1 MKPTKLPL
9 KQKEVNLL
17 STKKQPSK
25 RSRQEVKKEEHK
37 PKEELTTFS
46 KPAVISLTKEVLNR
60 IADQIDKGIFPTI
73 EYFGASKKNVEYLK
87 ERGYTAI
94 DANASAI
101 DGSHVA
107 SAKMLSM
114 ITYGLARFKEHIDN
128 DMSMSLR
135 DFYYL
140 FKVKEI
146 LDLLNIKD
154 QHETDSIINLSE
166 RIVRQQGRSVPREE
180 FGVVSSPK
188 GTFYG
193 DVSITDSSN
202 KRVRCSEVGE
212 WGYFVSSRPFDIV
225 INEINIKAAVF
236 IEKEAFARTLI
247 ELGIPETL
255 KIGIGALFGQPG
267 RNMRGW
273 IRRLADE
280 RVPILSLVDLS
291 PWSIRIFST
300 IRNNSIELSNIRGL
314 ATPEAKLIGLHT
326 SDFFAP
332 NGLLKGISH
341 ALEDL
346 DEQDL
351 KCAVQNRQVP
361 AISQDEFLQK
371 ENETLI
377 EKKKKGELES
387 FKAFGMSLKALK
399 KKYLDY
405 MTTKIQE
412 AGVKL

>member
-1 MKPTKLPL
+1 M
-9 KQKEVNLL
+9 

>member
-1 MKPTKLPL
+1 M
-9 KQKEVNLL
+9 
-17 STKKQPSK
+17 STKKPSSGK
-25 RSRQEVKKEEHK
+25 LQQQVKKEGRK
-37 PKEELTTFS
+37 PKGELIAFS
-46 KPAVISLTKEVLNR
+46 KQGIISLTKEALGR
-60 IADQIDKGIFPTI
+60 IADQIDKGIFPTV
-73 EYFGASKKNVEYLK
+73 EYFGASKKNVVYQK
-87 ERGYTAI
+87 ERGYTAV
-94 DANASAI
+94 DSNASII

-114 ITYGLARFKEHIDN
+114 ITYGLARFKEHMDN

-146 LDLLNIKD
+146 LDLFDIKD

-166 RIVRQQGRSVPREE
+166 RIVRLQSRSVPREE

-225 INEINIKAAVF
+225 INEININAAVF

-247 ELGIPETL
+247 ELKIPETL
-255 KIGIGALFGQPG
+255 KIGVGALFGQPG

-280 RVPILSLVDLS
+280 GIPILALVDLS

-326 SDFFAP
+326 ADFFAP
-332 NGLLKGISH
+332 NGLLKGINH

-351 KCAVQNRQVP
+351 KCAIQNREVP
-361 AISQDEFLQK
+361 AISQDEVLQK
-371 ENETLI
+371 ENEAII

-412 AGVKL
+412 AGVKI

>member
-1 MKPTKLPL
+1 
-9 KQKEVNLL
+9 L
-17 STKKQPSK
+17 STESLPSK
-25 RSRQEVKKEEHK
+25 KLQPRVKKEKRK
-37 PKEELTTFS
+37 PKEELNSAFTSET
-46 KPAVISLTKEVLNR
+46 VVSLLKGSLAKV
-60 IADQIDKGIFPTI
+60 ADQIDQGIFPAI
-73 EYFGASKKNVEYLK
+73 EYYSASKKNVEYAK
-87 ERGYTAI
+87 DKGYVSI
-94 DANASAI
+94 DNTVSAI
-101 DGSHVA
+101 DGSHVT
-107 SAKMLSM
+107 SAKMLAM
-114 ITYGLARFKEHIDN
+114 VTYALARFREHIDN
-128 DMSMSLR
+128 NMSMSLR

-146 LDLLNIKD
+146 IDLFKIGD
-154 QHETDSIINLSE
+154 QKETDSIINLSE
-166 RIVRQQGRSVPREE
+166 RIVRLQRRSVPREE

-188 GTFYG
+188 GTFFG
-193 DVSITDSSN
+193 DITITDSSG

-212 WGYFVSSRPFDIV
+212 WGYFISSRPFDIV

-236 IEKEAFARTLI
+236 VEKEAFARNLI
-247 ELGIPETL
+247 ELKLPESL
-255 KIGIGALFGQPG
+255 KIGVGALFGQPG

-280 RVPILSLVDLS
+280 QVPVLVLVDLS
-291 PWSIRIFST
+291 PWSLRIFST
-300 IRNNSIELSNIRGL
+300 IKNNSIELSNIRGL

-351 KCAVQNRQVP
+351 KCAIQNRNVP
-361 AISQDEFLQK
+361 AISQDEFLRG
-371 ENETLI
+371 ENENII

-387 FKAFGMSLKALK
+387 FKAFGVSLKALK
-399 KKYLDY
+399 KKYSDY
-405 MTTKIQE
+405 ITQKISE

>member
-1 MKPTKLPL
+1 M
-9 KQKEVNLL
+9 
-17 STKKQPSK
+17 
-25 RSRQEVKKEEHK
+25 
-37 PKEELTTFS
+37 
-46 KPAVISLTKEVLNR
+46 
-60 IADQIDKGIFPTI
+60 
-73 EYFGASKKNVEYLK
+73 
-87 ERGYTAI
+87 
-94 DANASAI
+94 
-101 DGSHVA
+101 
-107 SAKMLSM
+107 
-114 ITYGLARFKEHIDN
+114 
-128 DMSMSLR
+128 
-135 DFYYL
+135 
-140 FKVKEI
+140 
-146 LDLLNIKD
+146 
-154 QHETDSIINLSE
+154 
-166 RIVRQQGRSVPREE
+166 
-180 FGVVSSPK
+180 
-188 GTFYG
+188 
-193 DVSITDSSN
+193 
-202 KRVRCSEVGE
+202 
-212 WGYFVSSRPFDIV
+212 V

-280 RVPILSLVDLS
+280 GVPILSLVDLS

-346 DEQDL
+346 DEQDV

-387 FKAFGMSLKALK
+387 FKAFGMSLKSLK

>member
-1 MKPTKLPL
+1 
-9 KQKEVNLL
+9 L
-17 STKKQPSK
+17 SIPKQPSK
-25 RSRQEVKKEEHK
+25 NPQQQAKKVARKTREGSVA
-37 PKEELTTFS
+37 FS
-46 KPAVISLTKEVLNR
+46 KKTIDSLIESELGKV
-60 IADQIDKGIFPTI
+60 ADQIDKGIFPAI
-73 EYFGASKKNVEYLK
+73 EYYGASKKNVEFHEDK
-87 ERGYTAI
+87 GYVSVDST
-94 DANASAI
+94 SSEI

-114 ITYGLARFKEHIDN
+114 VTYGLARFKEHIDN
-128 DMSMSLR
+128 NMSMSLR

-146 LDLLNIKD
+146 LDLLKIEG

-166 RIVRQQGRSVPREE
+166 RIIRYQGQSVPREE
-180 FGVVSSPK
+180 LGVVSSPK

-193 DVSITDSSN
+193 DIAITDTSG
-202 KRVRCSEVGE
+202 KRIRCSEVGE
-212 WGYFVSSRPFDIV
+212 WGYFISSRPFDIA
-225 INEINIKAAVF
+225 IHEINIKAAVF
-236 IEKEAFARTLI
+236 VEKEAFARTLI
-247 ELGIPETL
+247 ELGIPELL
-255 KIGIGALFGQPG
+255 KIGVGALFGQPG

-280 RVPILSLVDLS
+280 GVPILGMVDLS

-326 SDFFAP
+326 SDFFGSNAP
-332 NGLLKGISH
+332 LKGIIH

-346 DEQDL
+346 DDQDM
-351 KCAVQNRQVP
+351 KCAIQNRAVP
-361 AISQDEFLQK
+361 AISQDELLNK
-371 ENETLI
+371 ENETII

-387 FKAFGMSLKALK
+387 FKAFGVSLKALK
-399 KKYLDY
+399 KKYIDY
-405 MTTKIQE
+405 MTQKVQA

>member
-1 MKPTKLPL
+1 ML
-9 KQKEVNLL
+9 KKREVNPL
-17 STKKQPSK
+17 SMKKQASR
-25 RSRQEVKKEEHK
+25 RSRQELKKEERR
-37 PKEELTTFS
+37 PKEESTVFS
-46 KPAVISLTKEVLNR
+46 KSAVTSLTKGVLNN
-60 IADQIDKGIFPTI
+60 IADQIEKGIFPTVL
-73 EYFGASKKNVEYLK
+73 YYGASKKNVEYLK

-94 DANASAI
+94 DNTASEV

-107 SAKMLSM
+107 SAKVLSM
-114 ITYGLARFKEHIDN
+114 ITYGLARFKEHMDN

-146 LDLLNIKD
+146 LDLLKIED
-154 QHETDSIINLSE
+154 QHETDSIINLCE

-280 RVPILSLVDLS
+280 QVPILSMVDLS

-300 IRNNSIELSNIRGL
+300 IRNNSIELSNIQGL

-326 SDFFAP
+326 TDFFAP
-332 NGLLKGISH
+332 NGMLKGISH

-346 DEQDL
+346 DEQDM

-361 AISQDEFLQK
+361 AINQDEFLQK
-371 ENETLI
+371 ENETII

-405 MTTKIQE
+405 MTTKIQQ

>member
-1 MKPTKLPL
+1 MSTDKPSSKKL
-9 KQKEVNLL
+9 QQ
-17 STKKQPSK
+17 TKKEK
-25 RSRQEVKKEEHK
+25 RKSGQ
-37 PKEELTTFS
+37 ELTSFS
-46 KPAVISLTKEVLNR
+46 MKTMDTLIEGALAK
-60 IADQIDKGIFPTI
+60 IADQIDRGIFPAI
-73 EYFGASKKNVEYLK
+73 EYFGASKKNVQFNK
-87 ERGYTAI
+87 ERGYVSV
-94 DANASAI
+94 DNVSSEI
-101 DGSHVA
+101 DGSLVA
-107 SAKMLSM
+107 SAKTLSM
-114 ITYGLARFKEHIDN
+114 VTYGLARFKEHIDN
-128 DMSMSLR
+128 NMSMSLR

-146 LDLLNIKD
+146 IDLLKIED

-166 RIVRQQGRSVPREE
+166 RIIRHGGQSVPREE

-193 DVSITDSSN
+193 DIAITDSSG

-212 WGYFVSSRPFDIV
+212 WGYFISSRPFDIA
-225 INEINIKAAVF
+225 IHEINIKAAVF
-236 IEKEAFARTLI
+236 VEKEAFARTLI
-247 ELGIPETL
+247 ELRIPELL
-255 KIGIGALFGQPG
+255 KIGVGALFGQPG

-280 RVPILSLVDLS
+280 GVPILGMVDLS

-326 SDFFAP
+326 SDFFGQNAP
-332 NGLLKGISH
+332 LKGIIH

-346 DEQDL
+346 DEQDT
-351 KCAVQNRQVP
+351 KCAIQNREVP
-361 AISQDEFLQK
+361 AISEDEFLNK
-371 ENETLI
+371 ENETIL

-387 FKAFGMSLKALK
+387 FKAFGVSLKALK
-399 KKYLDY
+399 KKYIDY
-405 MTTKIQE
+405 ITQKIQN

>member
-1 MKPTKLPL
+1 M
-9 KQKEVNLL
+9 
-17 STKKQPSK
+17 STKKPS
-25 RSRQEVKKEEHK
+25 SRKLQQQVKKEGRK
-37 PKEELTTFS
+37 PKEELTAFS
-46 KPAVISLTKEVLNR
+46 KQAIISLTKEALGR
-60 IADQIDKGIFPTI
+60 IADQIDKGIFPTV
-73 EYFGASKKNVEYLK
+73 EYFGASKKNVVYQK

-94 DANASAI
+94 DSNASTI

-114 ITYGLARFKEHIDN
+114 ITYGLARFKEHMDN

-146 LDLLNIKD
+146 LDLFDIKD

-166 RIVRQQGRSVPREE
+166 RIVRLQSRSIPREE

-212 WGYFVSSRPFDIV
+212 WGYFISSRPFDIV

-247 ELGIPETL
+247 ELKIPETL
-255 KIGIGALFGQPG
+255 KIGVGALFGQPG

-280 RVPILSLVDLS
+280 GIPILTLVDLS

-314 ATPEAKLIGLHT
+314 ATPEARLIGLHT
-326 SDFFAP
+326 ADFFAP

-351 KCAVQNRQVP
+351 KCAIQNREVP
-361 AISQDEFLQK
+361 AISRDEILQK
-371 ENETLI
+371 ENEAII

-412 AGVKL
+412 AGVKI